1 MKAFPPVRRRFLF
14 LQGPPGPFFW
24 LLGQELTKRGYPVHR
39 INFNGGDRADWPGKG
54 TSYRGGVSSWNR
66 FFDRF
71 VRDNRITDILLFGDC
86 RPLHRAA
93 HGMAKLRG
101 INIHVFEEGYIR
113 PHWITMEPDGVNG
126 HSKMSRDPE
135 WLMEQAAALPPVP
148 RPIPITASF
157 RRRARDALRYYTMD
171 CAMRWQFPLY
181 RSHRPGSL
189 IAEGLGWLFKF
200 ARQAVHQDRAAQALK
215 RIKAA
220 PYFLFPLQLNSDFQ
234 IRTHSPFTS
243 MRDAT
248 LYVLESFALHAP
260 FNATLVIK
268 EHPLDCE
275 FRSWAAY
282 VRRHAKR
289 LRIEQRVVH
298 IAGGDLNRMAR
309 ESLGMVTVNSTSG
322 TLGLAAGTPVFVLG
336 SAIYDI
342 PGITH
347 QGRLDDFW
355 KAPEPPDMRIY
366 DAFRRVLHA
375 RCLVPGGIASQS
387 AIATLIDSTLN
398 RLFNDPAHMHV
409 KVDMGRTLLD
419 QATAEVSTSSFP
431 ALSSTGS

>member
-1 MKAFPPVRRRFLF
+1 MKAFPPIRRRFLF

-24 LLGQELTKRGYPVHR
+24 LLGQELVKRGYPVHR
-39 INFNGGDRADWPGKG
+39 INFNGGDRIDWPGEA
-54 TSYRGGVSSWNR
+54 TSYRGSSSGWNR
-66 FFDRF
+66 FFDHYL
-71 VRDNRITDILLFGDC
+71 RDNKITDIFLFGDC

-101 INIHVFEEGYIR
+101 IDIHVFEEGYIR

-126 HSKMSRDPE
+126 HSTMSRDPE
-135 WLMEQAAALPPVP
+135 WLMQQAAALPPVP
-148 RPIPITASF
+148 PPIPITASF
-157 RRRARDALRYYTMD
+157 KRRARDSLRYYATD
-171 CAMRWQFPLY
+171 CLTRWQFPFY
-181 RSHRPGSL
+181 KSHRPGSL
-189 IAEGLGWLFKF
+189 IAEGLGWLLKF
-200 ARQAVHQDRAAQALK
+200 TRQKLHKGRTENALT
-215 RIKAA
+215 RIGEA
-220 PYFLFPLQLNSDFQ
+220 PYFLFPLQLNSDYQ

-243 MRDAT
+243 MREAT

-260 FNATLVIK
+260 FNTMLVIK

-275 FRSWAAY
+275 YRSWTGF
-282 VRRHAKR
+282 VRKHAKR
-289 LRIEQRVVH
+289 LRIEDRVVH

-309 ESLGMVTVNSTSG
+309 ESLGIVTVNSTSG

-355 KAPEPPDMRIY
+355 KAPEPPDMRKY
-366 DAFRRVLHA
+366 DAFRKVLHA

-387 AIATLIDSTLN
+387 AIATLIESTLD
-398 RLFNDPAHMHV
+398 RLFEHPAHIPIAL
-409 KVDMGRTLLD
+409 DMDRILFR
-419 QATAEVSTSSFP
+419 QAATAEAPAAP
-431 ALSSTGS
+431 ALSSTGT

>member
-431 ALSSTGS
+431 ALSSTGT

>member
-409 KVDMGRTLLD
+409 RVDMGRTLLD

-431 ALSSTGS
+431 ALSSTGT

>member
-215 RIKAA
+215 RIKET

-431 ALSSTGS
+431 ALSSTGT